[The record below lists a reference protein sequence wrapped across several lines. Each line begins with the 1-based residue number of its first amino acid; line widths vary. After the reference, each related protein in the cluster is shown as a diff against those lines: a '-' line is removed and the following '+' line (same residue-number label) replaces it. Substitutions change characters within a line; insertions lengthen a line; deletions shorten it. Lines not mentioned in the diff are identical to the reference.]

1 MADECILL
9 FGASGQLGSAFVE
22 AWSRPEAL
30 VAVTR
35 AEADLAVLGQV
46 AAAIDRHRPVAVINS
61 AAYTAVDKAE
71 SEPKLAQRI
80 NAEAVHEMAQAC
92 AELNVP
98 LVHYSTD
105 YVFNGRKSEPYAETD
120 APAPLSMY
128 GRSKLAGEQAAA
140 MCPKHLVLRTSW
152 VFGPHGGNFLR
163 TILRL
168 AQERESLDVVADQIG
183 APTATALIV
192 SASLTALDRMRDA
205 PADDLRW
212 GVYHLTAA
220 GAVSWCDYARSIVH
234 EAGQTGASL
243 RLTES
248 AIHAIASSAYVT
260 AAERPLN
267 SRLDC
272 SKFQATFDY
281 ALPTWQDA
289 TAPVLARLI
298 SPPSCPKD

>member
-1 MADECILL
+1 MAAKRILL
-9 FGASGQLGSAFVE
+9 FGASGQLGSAFIE
-22 AWSRPEAL
+22 AWRGPDEL
-30 VAVTR
+30 LPLTR
-35 AEADLAVLGQV
+35 SEADLAIAGQ
-46 AAAIDRHRPVAVINS
+46 AASVITRLRPDAVINA

-71 SEPKLAQRI
+71 SEPELAQRI
-80 NAEAVHEMAQAC
+80 NAEAVYEMAQAC

-105 YVFNGRKSEPYAETD
+105 YVFDGRKPEPYTETD
-120 APAPLSMY
+120 PPAPLSMY

-140 MCPKHLVLRTSW
+140 SCSKHLVLRTSW

-168 AQERESLDVVADQIG
+168 AEERESLDVVADQIG
-183 APTATALIV
+183 APTSTAAIVHATRAAL
-192 SASLTALDRMRDA
+192 SQLLTAGS
-205 PADDLRW
+205 DDSRW
-212 GVYHLTAA
+212 GVYHLTSA
-220 GAVSWCDYARSIVH
+220 GAVSWCDFARWIVH
-234 EAGQTGASL
+234 VAGQTGASL

-248 AIHAIASSAYVT
+248 TIHAIASSAYVT

-289 TAPVLARLI
+289 VAPVLARLI
-298 SPPSCPKD
+298 SLPSFPKD